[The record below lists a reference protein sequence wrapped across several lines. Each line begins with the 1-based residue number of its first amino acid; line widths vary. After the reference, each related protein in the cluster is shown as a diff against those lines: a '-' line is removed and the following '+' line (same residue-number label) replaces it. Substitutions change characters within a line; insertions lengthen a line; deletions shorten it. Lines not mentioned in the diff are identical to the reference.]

1 MKNFTKKLLN
11 YSKICLLLLGFVF
24 SGNTLLAQ
32 KVAVVGIDHSSPSAG
47 GGDYD
52 GISFVA
58 TENLIAGTVFYFT
71 NGLYDAPNT
80 RFRSLSA
87 SDDGIKFIAKYTVP
101 AGGIAKG
108 VVVYIQETN
117 QTSNTLA
124 TTCSSG
130 SCGSATFLVYNG
142 AASNFTIGDIV
153 MGVWAYSDTDDNPLN
168 GLTTIHSVLYEGF
181 YDSGTNVQSIGNI
194 PANMNPIGS
203 FPNAIITDGLFA
215 SVPVTTQ
222 TINEFKPTLRGG
234 AVSKLNLEDPSNF
247 NLLVSGGTSLSTTA
261 FANLNLV
268 NTNPTVGVTVSPSS
282 ITENG
287 VTNFTYTFTL
297 SANAASNITLNY
309 TAHRVRQP
317 MALTMLHF
325 LARLSLP
332 VVLTQLR

>member
-1 MKNFTKKLLN
+1 MKNFTKKILN
-11 YSKICLLLLGFVF
+11 SLKICLFFLGLMF

-32 KVAVVGIDHSSPSAG
+32 KVAVIGIDHSSPTLN

-58 TENLIAGTVFYFT
+58 TENLVAGTVFYFT
-71 NGLYDAPNT
+71 NGLYDAPNS

-101 AGGIAKG
+101 VGGIAKG

-130 SCGSATFLVYNG
+130 SCGTASFLVYNG

-153 MGVWAYSDTDDNPLN
+153 VGVWAYSDTDDNPIN
-168 GLTTIHSVLYEGF
+168 GITTIHSVMYEGY
-181 YDSGTNVQSIGNI
+181 YDSGIGTQFVGNL
-194 PANMNPIGS
+194 PTNMNPTVAPNAF
-203 FPNAIITDGLFA
+203 FPNAIITQGLFS
-215 SVPVTTQ
+215 SVPVAVQ

-234 AVSKLNLEDPSNF
+234 AVSKLNLEDPSNY
-247 NLLVSGGTSLSTTA
+247 NKLVSGGTSLSTTA

-268 NTNPTVGVTVSPSS
+268 NTNPTVGVAVSPSS
-282 ITENG
+282 VTENG
-287 VTNFTYTFTL
+287 ATNLTYTFTL
-297 SANAASNITLNY
+297 SANAASNITVNY
-309 TAHRVRQP
+309 TIGGTA
-317 MALTMLHF
+317 TNG
-325 LARLSLP
+325 
-332 VVLTQLR
+332 TDYEW